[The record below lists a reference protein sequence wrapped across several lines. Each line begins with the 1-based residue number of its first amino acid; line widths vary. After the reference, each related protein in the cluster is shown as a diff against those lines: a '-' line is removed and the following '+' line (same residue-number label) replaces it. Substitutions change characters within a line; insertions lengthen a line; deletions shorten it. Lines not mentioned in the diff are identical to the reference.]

1 MTPVPDKS
9 RDASRPTERSSQFLD
24 IDRVISA
31 ARVLLERDGVDG
43 FSMRKL
49 AAALDVSPMT
59 IYLRFENKD
68 ALLRAVR
75 QQIMVEVVKEQ
86 VLKGLADSPES
97 GDWRDDAL
105 TFAISLRTHLR
116 AHPIEPGLYQRE
128 DWAVASIALSNYGL
142 QLMERTG
149 FTGESPV
156 DAFRA
161 LFWHVAGYVVVEPLV
176 AAVQPVPDSVMQQVA
191 NDDAATFNDYRHLF
205 RGVDADR
212 LFEDMTRALIDG
224 LHTRIGRA

>member
-1 MTPVPDKS
+1 LPDSPRETP
-9 RDASRPTERSSQFLD
+9 RPTERSSQFLD
-24 IDRVISA
+24 LDEVITA
-31 ARVLLERDGVDG
+31 ARTLLERDGAEAL
-43 FSMRKL
+43 SMRKL
-49 AAALDVSPMT
+49 ATFLGVSPMT

-75 QQIMVEVVKEQ
+75 QQIMTEVVKEQ
-86 VLKGLADSPES
+86 VLKGLTASAS

-105 TFAISLRTHLR
+105 TFATSLRRHLR

-142 QLMERTG
+142 RLMERAG
-149 FTGESPV
+149 FTGEAPV

-161 LFWHVAGYVVVEPLV
+161 LFWHVAGFVVVEPLV
-176 AAVQPVPDSVMQQVA
+176 AAVEPVPDSVMQQVA
-191 NDDAATFNDYRHLF
+191 DDDAATFNDYRHLF

-212 LFEDMTRALIDG
+212 LFEDMTRALIEG
-224 LHTRIGRA
+224 LRIRIVGAA